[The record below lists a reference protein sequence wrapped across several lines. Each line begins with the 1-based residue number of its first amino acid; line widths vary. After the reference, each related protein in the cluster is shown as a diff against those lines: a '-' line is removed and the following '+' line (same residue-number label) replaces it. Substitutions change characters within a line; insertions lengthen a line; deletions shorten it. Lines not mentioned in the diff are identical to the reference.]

1 MKKKKTFLLLI
12 IVNFTHMF
20 SGEDLFNR
28 RMHKKMLYKNPN
40 DVKFVYSVL
49 FNIVAGLI
57 NAMKAF
63 LLFPFASKIFVCSK
77 RDVFRF

>member
-1 MKKKKTFLLLI
+1 MKKKKTFLVVI

-28 RMHKKMLYKNPN
+28 RMHKKLLYKNPN

-57 NAMKAF
+57 NAMKAL
-63 LLFPFASKIFVCSK
+63 LLFPFASQNFCLFKK
-77 RDVFRF
+77 RCI

>member
-28 RMHKKMLYKNPN
+28 RMHKKLLYKNPN

-57 NAMKAF
+57 NAMKALPPF
-63 LLFPFASKIFVCSK
+63 SFASHNFCLFKK
-77 RDVFRF
+77 RCI